1 MNKPAIECLK
11 RADSSWLDA
20 YELHGQPS
28 NYVCVR
34 WYNTHGGYRLLV
46 EGAGQPHM
54 TRDFKDYDEAH
65 NMLYEII
72 EMDVVTIERLQQ
84 RGFIGD

>member
-1 MNKPAIECLK
+1 
-11 RADSSWLDA
+11 
-20 YELHGQPS
+20 
-28 NYVCVR
+28 
-34 WYNTHGGYRLLV
+34 
-46 EGAGQPHM
+46 M

-84 RGFIGD
+84 RGFTGD